1 MRGQGSPIV
10 LVTVKAMRDGP
21 EGMVV
26 RSRALPVPLDPDQ
39 NGKPRSSGVK
49 YSPFASRAAR
59 NVSTS
64 SGVAV
69 SRRPPCFAG
78 TSIVIIADDN
88 STLVVGKLPL
98 QAVDSQHVRELFYRR
113 YVDVEED
120 EHKSRGA
127 QKQAYKRGVEGA
139 IAKKIVN
146 GQKDDQGRQLLWFV
160 RDEGE
165 AL

>member
-1 MRGQGSPIV
+1 MLFPPNRAGGGTQPRLLLVEV
-10 LVTVKAMRDGP
+10 L
-21 EGMVV
+21 
-26 RSRALPVPLDPDQ
+26 
-39 NGKPRSSGVK
+39 
-49 YSPFASRAAR
+49 RAALDLKGEYF
-59 NVSTS
+59 T
-64 SGVAV
+64 
-69 SRRPPCFAG
+69 P
-78 TSIVIIADDN
+78 D
-88 STLVVGKLPL
+88 GKLPL